1 MLNLPE
7 FSIRIEAPDSDAV
20 RHILA
25 ASVEADD
32 STDSGDLFAPNAE
45 FIVAR
50 WNGRAVGCVALLDR
64 IDHGEARRLYV
75 IDEMRGK
82 GIAAALV
89 LALENAA
96 RDIGLRQV
104 WLRPNS
110 AHENQWVTF
119 SRLGFEPATV
129 DGGAWMAKSL

>member
-1 MLNLPE
+1 MLDLPE
-7 FSIRIEAPDSDAV
+7 FSIRIEAPDTDAV
-20 RHILA
+20 RQLVA
-25 ASVEADD
+25 ASTEADTGAD
-32 STDSGDLFAPNAE
+32 AEELFAPNAE

-50 WNGRAVGCVALLDR
+50 LNGRAVGCIALFDR

-110 AHENQWVTF
+110 SDATDRVKF
-119 SRLGFEPATV
+119 SRLGFEPTPAIG
-129 DGGAWMAKSL
+129 DDWMAKSL